1 MGFDEPISIVALRK
15 YGNVQDAVDAIVSN
29 KGTPATRYHNDIII
43 VVPGIKLSN
52 GDSKELH
59 NGGREE
65 PPASTEQYVNDEP
78 TEYFEKN
85 TITESSGL
93 PPRLASLSVQK

>member
-1 MGFDEPISIVALRK
+1 MGFDEPISIIALRK
-15 YGNVQDAVDAIVSN
+15 CGNVQDAVDAIVSN
-29 KGTPATRYHNDIII
+29 KGTPAIRCHNDTII

-52 GDSKELH
+52 GDRKELH
-59 NGGREE
+59 NGGRED
-65 PPASTEQYVNDEP
+65 PPGSMEQYVNDEP

-85 TITESSGL
+85 IITTSSGL